1 MNFLEETGLTYFWN
15 KIQNLFIK
23 KSNVVDSF
31 FPIGSIYCT
40 INNVSPSTFLG
51 GTWTLCCQGE
61 TIIGVDESDEDF
73 ATSNLSGGEKT
84 HILVMDEMPSHNHGQ
99 ATLSGW
105 AANMG
110 NQQSSTTSL
119 SCSGICSARQ
129 VSQYSGYGYNTH
141 NNGYDGFNVNAT
153 HTHTTIGSGTA
164 HNNLQPYI
172 VCYIWTRTA

>member
-23 KSNVVDSF
+23 KDNIVDSF

-40 INNVSPSTFLG
+40 INNISPSTFLG

-84 HILVMDEMPSHNHGQ
+84 HILAMNEMPSHNHGSISLWGAVGNIAVQ
-99 ATLSGW
+99 QKSWELS
-105 AANMG
+105 
-110 NQQSSTTSL
+110 T
-119 SCSGICSARQ
+119 SGICSLRNYNPE
-129 VSQYSGYGYNTH
+129 VRGYAPKTH
-141 NNGYDGFNVNAT
+141 NNGYDGVNINAT
-153 HTHTTIGSGTA
+153 HTHSTVGSGIA